1 MFELDRVATSEWANP
16 DEVAAQHPF
25 KPGAFWLGRS
35 PAEPPVPLGYLDD
48 RHVCLV
54 SGSRG
59 GKGTSVI
66 INNLCLWEGSLV
78 CIDPKGENATVTA
91 ARRGPGSE
99 FCEGMG
105 QAVHVLD
112 PFEAAK
118 VDPSLRSRFNP
129 LEHIDPH
136 HELAPDEVGRIAEA
150 LVVSSNSSDPYWD
163 NSARTMLKTIILHV
177 LTSPHFKGHRNL
189 ITVRRLI
196 THGDERFFAEMEQ
209 DPVLQT
215 EGRKTPSARELLW
228 VGIANNGQHDGK
240 ISGQGMLFLETYR
253 HSKPHYESV
262 LQVVSRNTE
271 FLDSTPMQRCL
282 AASDFK
288 LSELKTREE
297 GMSLYLSLPQR
308 YMADHFRWLRMMV
321 TLVANEM
328 EATPGRPAKGHP
340 VLVCLDEF
348 AGLKRMEA
356 IENAVAQIAGF
367 GVKLFFC
374 LQSLEQLKGTYPDKW
389 QTFLSNCGLK
399 LFFNVE
405 DHFSRDEVVKLAGE
419 TEIIRTT
426 QSGSENVVTTTST
439 TTNTGGSVAD
449 TTGDSRTHSTNSSSS
464 HGTAS
469 SKSRNWGGSRSTGT
483 SKGTSVA
490 HNWGLNPILFRTTSQ
505 FLSLLRQDET
515 TNRGSSGGTNTNKG
529 ESWGGGNSFSEN
541 TGTAHG
547 TGEAVTHNTGKTV
560 TTTTGTAIADGKST
574 GTTGGWS
581 DGVHKRPLI
590 TTDELGFHFSAI
602 RDPKAKSYPGLAL
615 VLASGQ
621 RPLAIRRANYFED
634 DEFIGCFDAHPDH
647 PDSRPPPLWRECP
660 VLVPEEAGLAALWE
674 VCPAATPLMLDA
686 WLATEGE
693 ATGRGRP
700 LARLKIGWRQTPAD
714 RPKWF
719 TAELLVPFSG
729 TLARLACEPGELQ
742 PDQELAFIRLNRR
755 KAHLERAEPLPDCI
769 EELVGLLA
777 AENARAEET
786 ARRTEHERREE
797 AANLEWKERDRRE
810 RVQALEE
817 RKHAHFNYQLSRCRG
832 FPKLYLTF
840 GKLPLMLSVGSA
852 ALMCV
857 SFPFVLMAQ
866 RKGLSQKLDGLLSGF
881 LFSFALLA
889 VTGGLYLFLEW
900 LLGRPRN
907 PLDNPDARVSVQPD
921 GSLQVTPLAP
931 DGSLSPGE
939 ALAFVKTAFVHPR
952 LISGGVQ
959 LHLPS
964 SQACGEVELGNLALL
979 LHAANI
985 NRLKVTNQTEV
996 ESHLRG
1002 ANEVVAR
1009 AKLRW
1014 KDACRANESRAW

>member
-1 MFELDRVATSEWANP
+1 MFELDRVATAEWANP
-16 DEVAAQHPF
+16 DEVAAKHPF

-35 PAEPPVPLGYLDD
+35 PVEPHVPLGYADD

-129 LEHIDPH
+129 LEHIDPN

-215 EGRKTPSARELLW
+215 EGKKTPSARELLW

-253 HSKPHYESV
+253 HSKPQYESV

-271 FLDSTPMQRCL
+271 FIDSAPMQGCL
-282 AASDFK
+282 ASSDFR
-288 LSELKTREE
+288 LSELKTRPE
-297 GMSLYLSLPQR
+297 GLSLYLSLPQR

-321 TLVANEM
+321 TLVVNEM

-356 IENAVAQIAGF
+356 IENAVAQIAGY

-374 LQSLEQLKGTYPDKW
+374 LQSLEQLKGTYGDKW

-405 DHFSRDEVVKLAGE
+405 DHFSRDEVVKLTGE

-426 QSGSENVVTTTST
+426 QSGSENVTTTKST
-439 TTNTGGSVAD
+439 TINTGGSVAD
-449 TTGDSRTHSTNSSSS
+449 ATGDSTTKSTNTGTN
-464 HGTAS
+464 HGTS
-469 SKSRNWGGSRSTGT
+469 RGQSRNWGGSRSKGT

-490 HNWGLNPILFRTTSQ
+490 HNWGLNPILFRTTSK
-505 FLSLLRQDET
+505 FLSLLRHDET
-515 TNRGSSGGTNTNKG
+515 TNRGSNEGTNENEGK
-529 ESWGGGNSFSEN
+529 SWGGGDSFSEN
-541 TGTAHG
+541 TGTSHG
-547 TGEAVTHNTGKTV
+547 TGEAVARNTSKTV
-560 TTTTGTAIADGKST
+560 TTTTGTAIADGTST

-602 RDPKAKSYPGLAL
+602 RDPKATGHPGLAL

-621 RPLAIRRANYFED
+621 RPFPIRRANYFAD
-634 DEFIGCFDAHPDH
+634 DEFVGCFDAHPDH
-647 PDSRPPPLWRECP
+647 PDSKPPPLWLESS

-686 WLATEGE
+686 WHATEGE
-693 ATGRGRP
+693 ATARGRP

-714 RPKWF
+714 RPLWL
-719 TAELLVPFSG
+719 TAELPVPFSG
-729 TLARLACEPGELQ
+729 TLIRFASRFGELQ

-755 KAHLERAEPLPDCI
+755 KAHLEQAEPLPDCI
-769 EELVGLLA
+769 EELVALLEAENSNWAQARQAEEAREEQVRQTATGRRQALA
-777 AENARAEET
+777 ARTKAFEKYHET
-786 ARRTEHERREE
+786 
-797 AANLEWKERDRRE
+797 
-810 RVQALEE
+810 
-817 RKHAHFNYQLSRCRG
+817 RCRG
-832 FPKLYLTF
+832 WAQWWEYPGRGKSSMWLGLFMTSCFIVPLFPACRARSFTSGLVTF
-840 GKLPLMLSVGSA
+840 LVGLIFSALAAWLLNFGFEALDRFLSVPA
-852 ALMCV
+852 M
-857 SFPFVLMAQ
+857 P
-866 RKGLSQKLDGLLSGF
+866 
-881 LFSFALLA
+881 
-889 VTGGLYLFLEW
+889 
-900 LLGRPRN
+900 
-907 PLDNPDARVSVQPD
+907 PDAEDADVSVQPD
-921 GSLQVTPLAP
+921 GTVTVVPAAP
-931 DGSLSPGE
+931 DGSLSASE
-939 ALAFVKTAFVHPR
+939 AVALIKTACLGDNLEEKGIR
-952 LISGGVQ
+952 LPIRKIP
-959 LHLPS
+959 LTDP
-964 SQACGEVELGNLALL
+964 VEITNLALL
-979 LHAANI
+979 NHAAKLNG
-985 NRLKVTNQTEV
+985 LK
-996 ESHLRG
+996 L
-1002 ANEVVAR
+1002 
-1009 AKLRW
+1009 
-1014 KDACRANESRAW
+1014 ANESNVERELRYQKDATKRAKDRWQAAVPPAHYAT